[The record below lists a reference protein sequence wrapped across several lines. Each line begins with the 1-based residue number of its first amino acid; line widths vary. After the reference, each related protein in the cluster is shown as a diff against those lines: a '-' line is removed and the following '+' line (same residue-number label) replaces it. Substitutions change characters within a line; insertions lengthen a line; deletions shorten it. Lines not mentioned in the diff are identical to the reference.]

1 MLTAEDILAWLNGRA
16 TEIKVKDDGKT
27 HVVWTPKD
35 ATSIEDMV
43 LAFVKER
50 GINVEAEIE
59 HGSIAAHVT
68 LAMVKAAQNATGYD
82 EINARDVGLALDEWR
97 TWTTAELR
105 RLLRNREREFER
117 AGGRGSVLADEID
130 RLRIALAARPRNRK
144 KAA

>member
-1 MLTAEDILAWLNGRA
+1 MATAEDVLTWLNGRA
-16 TEIKVKDDGKT
+16 IEIKIRDGGKT

-43 LAFVKER
+43 LAFAKER
-50 GINVEAEIE
+50 GINIEAEIE

-68 LAMVKAAQNATGYD
+68 PAMVEAAQDVTGYD
-82 EINARDVGLALDEWR
+82 SLDAGDVARAQDEWR
-97 TWTTAELR
+97 RMTTVELR

-117 AGGRGSVLADEID
+117 AGGRGSELADQID
-130 RLRIALAARPRNRK
+130 SIRIALATRPRNRK